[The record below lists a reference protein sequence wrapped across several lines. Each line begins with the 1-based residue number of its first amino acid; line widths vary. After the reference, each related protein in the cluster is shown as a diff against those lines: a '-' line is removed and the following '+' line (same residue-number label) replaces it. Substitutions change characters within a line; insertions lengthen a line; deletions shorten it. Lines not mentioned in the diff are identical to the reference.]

1 MTKNTQDEKI
11 VRDQHEKWVGLGEK
25 IRKLVNQIEECKAHA
40 YDDEEPEAP
49 NITKSDIDALKAQI
63 DEVEKRK
70 AFEEGKYRNRIRELE
85 SNSRNLKFDMEKLN
99 L

>member
-1 MTKNTQDEKI
+1 M
-11 VRDQHEKWVGLGEK
+11 
-25 IRKLVNQIEECKAHA
+25 
-40 YDDEEPEAP
+40 
-49 NITKSDIDALKAQI
+49 SDIDALKAQI

-85 SNSRNLKFDMEKLN
+85 ANSRNLKFDMEKLN